1 MNRKILTALVALA
14 LTGTTLSASALGKC
28 RTGNFQSWLQ
38 DIKRQAAAQGISRRT
53 INSALGGLR
62 YDPDVV
68 RRDNAQSVFSQ
79 TFLQFAGR
87 MVSGYRLKIG
97 RKKLRKHAR
106 TFAAIKRRYGVP
118 GEVITAFWGLE
129 TDFGAF
135 LGKSRTLR
143 SLATLA
149 YDCRRSERFHKELF
163 AALKIIDRGDLTARE
178 MHGPWAGELG
188 QLQFLPSHYLNY
200 GVDMDGDGRVDLLN
214 SAPDALASAAKYMK
228 ALGWKAGQ
236 PWLQEVRTPRSL
248 PWDQAD
254 VHIQHSRAQW
264 AKWGVRRAN
273 GQPLR
278 ADSLPASLILPM
290 GKDGP
295 AFLAYPNF
303 LKVYLEWNH
312 SLTYSLT
319 AGYFAT
325 RLAGAGKV
333 HPGRGARG
341 LDYAGRK
348 QLQRILTR
356 RGYDVGKIDGIL
368 GSKSRNAIREMQKK
382 YGFAADGYPTPE
394 LLARLRR

>member
-1 MNRKILTALVALA
+1 MNRKILSALVILSIAAVAAPGLA
-14 LTGTTLSASALGKC
+14 NAKC
-28 RTGNFQSWLQ
+28 RTGNFQSWFQ
-38 DIKRQAAAQGISRRT
+38 DVKRQAAAQGISRRT

-62 YDPDVV
+62 FDPDVI

-97 RKKLRKHAR
+97 KKKLRKYAR
-106 TFAAIKRRYGVP
+106 TFAEIKRRYGVP

-135 LGKSRTLR
+135 LGKSSTLR
-143 SLATLA
+143 SLTALA

-200 GVDMDGDGRVDLLN
+200 GVDMDRDGRVDLLN

-228 ALGWKAGQ
+228 ALGWQAGQ
-236 PWLQEVRTPRSL
+236 PWLQEVRTPRSM

-254 VHIQHSRAQW
+254 VHIQHPRAQW
-264 AKWGVRRAN
+264 ARWGVRRAN
-273 GQPLR
+273 GRPLK
-278 ADSLPASLILPM
+278 ADNLPASLILPM

-303 LKVYLEWNH
+303 TKVYLEWNH

-319 AGYFAT
+319 SGYFAT

-333 HPGRGARG
+333 HPGRGAKG
-341 LDYAGRK
+341 LNYAERK
-348 QLQRILTR
+348 QLQRLLAK

-382 YGFAADGYPTPE
+382 YNLPQDAYPTKA
-394 LLARLRR
+394 LLARLR